1 MGHDQLAALCEDFP
15 QFQVWREDCSGR
27 VRYVAR
33 RRMPGQHP
41 HLVITDDLEELR
53 AVLAGAPPAP
63 ARRTAAG
70 WGVQRFDPDV
80 AHPAR
85 VYGCWLGSK
94 DNYPADRQAAEDVAA
109 RRPQVVASARAN
121 RAFGARVVRFLAGQ
135 REITQFVDIG
145 AGLPAAEAT
154 HQVAQDITPGARVV
168 YVDHDPLVLT
178 HARALLTSSPEGRC
192 DYVDADLRD
201 PKAILQEAARTLDFT
216 RPVAVLLL
224 AVAHFLAD
232 ADDPAGVVAALA
244 AGLAPGSFIALS
256 HLTADFAPEQVA
268 AGVTAYNARVPAGIT
283 ARSHAQVSALLGGL
297 GLVPPGVVPVTEWRP
312 GHAGWPGHGG
322 DLYAGVAVVR
332 RPR

>member
-1 MGHDQLAALCEDFP
+1 MQADFP
-15 QFQVWREDCSGR
+15 LFQVWREDYFGR
-27 VRYVAR
+27 VRFAAR
-33 RRMPGQHP
+33 RRVPDQHP
-41 HLVITDDLEELR
+41 HLVITDDLGELR

-63 ARRTAAG
+63 ARLATGG
-70 WGVQRFDPDV
+70 WGARRFNPDV

-85 VYGCWLGSK
+85 VYACWLGSK
-94 DNYPADRQAAEDVAA
+94 DTYPADRQAAEEVAA

-121 RAFGARVVRFLAGQ
+121 RAFGARVTRFLAGQ
-135 REITQFVDIG
+135 RGVTQFLDVG

-154 HQVAQDITPGARVV
+154 HQVAQAITPGARVV
-168 YVDHDPLVLT
+168 YVDSDALVLT

-201 PKAILQEAARTLDFT
+201 PQAILQEAARTLDFT

-256 HLTADFAPEQVA
+256 HLTADFAPDAVL
-268 AGVTAYNARVPAGIT
+268 AGVAAYNARVPAGIT

-312 GHAGWPGHGG
+312 GHAGWPGHGA

-332 RPR
+332 RPW

>member
-1 MGHDQLAALCEDFP
+1 MQAAFP

-41 HLVITDDLEELR
+41 HLVITDDPDELR
-53 AVLAGAPPAP
+53 AVLAAGAGTVPAENRK
-63 ARRTAAG
+63 ADLGLRR
-70 WGVQRFDPDV
+70 FNPDV

-85 VYGCWLGSK
+85 VYAYWLGSK
-94 DNYPADRQAAEDVAA
+94 DTYPADRQAAEEVAA

-121 RAFGARVVRFLAGQ
+121 RAFGARVTRFLAGQ
-135 REITQFVDIG
+135 RGVTQFVDIG

-154 HQVAQDITPGARVV
+154 HQVAQDITPAARVV
-168 YVDHDPLVLT
+168 YVDSDALVLT
-178 HARALLTSSPEGRC
+178 HARALLTSSTEGSC

-201 PKAILQEAARTLDFT
+201 PQAILQQAARTLDFT

-232 ADDPAGVVAALA
+232 ADDPAGTVAALT

-256 HLTADFAPEQVA
+256 HLTADFAPEQVT
-268 AGVTAYNARVPAGIT
+268 AGVAAYNARVPAGIT
-283 ARSHAQVSALLGGL
+283 ARSHAQVSALFDGL
-297 GLVPPGVVPVTEWRP
+297 ALVPPGVVPVTEWRP
-312 GHAGWPGHGG
+312 GHAGWPGHGA
-322 DLYAGVAVVR
+322 DLYAGLAIVR
-332 RPR
+332 RPW